1 MEMEKVSVSR
11 MIVRKISLKTY
22 RFGYRSSSQLR
33 IPFSVS
39 FSFFLEWFSRGG
51 VLVLSSGGTG
61 ER

>member
-11 MIVRKISLKTY
+11 MIVRKILKTY
-22 RFGYRSSSQLR
+22 RFGYLSSSQLR

-51 VLVLSSGGTG
+51 ALVLSSGGTG